1 MQQAWNPKRSMVSVC
16 DIVIDY
22 GWPWICI
29 EAVSE
34 RLTQKSLAGGTAADF
49 DQVVAKL
56 VEKKVKQLDV
66 TIQHQPKT
74 ARGRRTLALDP
85 GTVDAASAPQAPDR
99 RAAAR
104 RPALCGQRPRLHH
117 AGRHAYPSEPIQP
130 VVSAARPRC
139 WTAGHPAAPHAPL
152 LRHRRAGC
160 SYSGRGSCLG

>member
-85 GTVDAASAPQAPDR
+85 GTVGRCVSTTSTRPKSSCSPARTMRTAASPSPCR
-99 RAAAR
+99 TAR
-104 RPALCGQRPRLHH
+104 LSIRTDSACGFGGTPALLDCRP
-117 AGRHAYPSEPIQP
+117 S
-130 VVSAARPRC
+130 
-139 WTAGHPAAPHAPL
+139 
-152 LRHRRAGC
+152 GC
-160 SYSGRGSCLG
+160 TTCATPTPPPGWLQL